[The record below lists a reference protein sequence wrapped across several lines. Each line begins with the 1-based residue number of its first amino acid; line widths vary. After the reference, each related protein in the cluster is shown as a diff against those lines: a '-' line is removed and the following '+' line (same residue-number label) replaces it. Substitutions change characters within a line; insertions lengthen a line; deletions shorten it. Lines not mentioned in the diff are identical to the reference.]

1 MHSKTLW
8 FHYLD
13 TQVRSLPPG
22 RPPAYFWTWSTASTN
37 NLVFSGAHSD
47 ITSSDPRVTFIPAEL
62 LSNTITSHGLSFLT
76 CSLRSNTTPL
86 LLLFSFIFAETLKE
100 SLVVK
105 TQTEED
111 KLLQSEQESIKMN
124 TAWAYATYILPY
136 PYPYSFETW
145 RWSHIYSRWC
155 VLDPGDILKWGICP
169 VAWSA
174 IWMRMDRE
182 KMLMHFMMRK
192 EDDTFDLP

>member
-1 MHSKTLW
+1 MHG
-8 FHYLD
+8 
-13 TQVRSLPPG
+13 P
-22 RPPAYFWTWSTASTN
+22 
-37 NLVFSGAHSD
+37 
-47 ITSSDPRVTFIPAEL
+47 TSCLYDPRVTFIPAEL
-62 LSNTITSHGLSFLT
+62 LSNTVTSNGLSFMT
-76 CSLRSNTTPL
+76 CSLRSNKLPSFVV
-86 LLLFSFIFAETLKE
+86 LFHFAETLKE

-105 TQTEED
+105 TQSEEG
-111 KLLQSEQESIKMN
+111 KLLQLEQESIKLN

-136 PYPYSFETW
+136 PYPYSFEIW

-155 VLDPGDILKWGICP
+155 VLDILKWGICP